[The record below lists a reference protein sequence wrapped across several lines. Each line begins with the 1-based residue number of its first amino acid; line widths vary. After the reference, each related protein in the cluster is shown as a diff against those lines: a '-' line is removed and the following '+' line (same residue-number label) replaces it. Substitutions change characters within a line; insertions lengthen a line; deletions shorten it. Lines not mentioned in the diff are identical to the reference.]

1 MPAKFDSTIY
11 APTDTFTIADRIMA
25 LIVQKYGGTSV
36 GSTEKIKAVAQRVIK
51 NHKLGNRMVVVL
63 SAMSG
68 ETDRLTGLAN
78 DIQRIPN
85 AREMDMLLATGEQ
98 VTVALFAMAIKE
110 AGFDAISLL
119 GDQVAI
125 HTDNMHTKARIESI
139 DPEAINTHLD
149 QGKIVT
155 IAGFQG
161 VADNGDI
168 TTLGRGGSDTTA
180 VALAAALKA
189 DACEIFTDVEGVYT
203 TDPNVCPHARKI
215 DYISYDEMLE
225 LASLGAKV
233 LDIRSVGLAKR
244 FGVPVHVRSTFSE
257 NIGTWVVE
265 EEKIMESMLVSGITY
280 SKKEARI
287 TIKKVPDQP
296 GVAAKIFLPIS
307 DAGILVDMIIQ
318 NTTDGHLTDMTFT
331 VPRTD
336 YARAMDILKNVAKE
350 INADSV
356 SGDKDIAKV
365 SIVGVGMRNHT
376 GIASTMFQILA
387 KEGINMMMVSTSEI
401 KVSCIIA
408 EKYTELA
415 VRALHD
421 AFALDKEN
429 VPMEETE

>member
-1 MPAKFDSTIY
+1 M
-11 APTDTFTIADRIMA
+11 
-25 LIVQKYGGTSV
+25 
-36 GSTEKIKAVAQRVIK
+36 
-51 NHKLGNRMVVVL
+51 
-63 SAMSG
+63 
-68 ETDRLTGLAN
+68 
-78 DIQRIPN
+78 
-85 AREMDMLLATGEQ
+85 
-98 VTVALFAMAIKE
+98 
-110 AGFDAISLL
+110 
-119 GDQVAI
+119 
-125 HTDNMHTKARIESI
+125 
-139 DPEAINTHLD
+139 
-149 QGKIVT
+149 
-155 IAGFQG
+155 
-161 VADNGDI
+161 
-168 TTLGRGGSDTTA
+168 
-180 VALAAALKA
+180 KA

-203 TDPNVCPHARKI
+203 TDPNVCPQARKI
-215 DYISYDEMLE
+215 DFISYDEMLE

-296 GVAAKIFLPIS
+296 GIAAKIFLPIS

-318 NTTDGHLTDMTFT
+318 NTTDGQLTDMTFT

-336 YARAMDILKNVAKE
+336 YARAMDILKKVAAE
-350 INADSV
+350 IGAEAV
-356 SGDKDIAKV
+356 SGDKDIAK
-365 SIVGVGMRNHT
+365 
-376 GIASTMFQILA
+376 ILA

-429 VPMEETE
+429 VPLEETE